1 MKMFEVNLNEVPAG
15 LDQKAFIK
23 HPALK
28 KINSWVTAAGVTGII
43 NGLGMFSISGQVA
56 EAYLQAGY
64 EIDDIPPIY
73 NFAGLLGLAIIVLAI
88 MVLVTRKIKIL
99 IAELAVELVSV
110 IYVLVLGGSLGIGI
124 VWFVISIVA
133 AYHYN
138 KYWKEYSSMP
148 AGRTSS
154 APYQGTFPQS
164 DYQNPLPDSNLNTP
178 SASDNVSS
186 MYGASNDAPN
196 PGMSGGFTDFTSDF
210 SSASSYAGGSDP
222 GYVSDGFTSTAD
234 SFYTEEPAFTP
245 AAFYLAP
252 VMVQGGAPLTEFQF
266 WSGAYNKFRS
276 GIRPQI
282 GNIPAGYTKAAAA
295 SDEKMQV
302 FKVHNNQTNE
312 DWLPLFTTLDSFN
325 DMFADLYPA
334 SIITFEEAQAMVGS
348 CAGIVIDPGRENMM
362 LPGGRI

>member
-43 NGLGMFSISGQVA
+43 NGLGMFAILGEVG
-56 EAYLQAGY
+56 EAFLQYGY
-64 EIDDIPPIY
+64 EISDIPPIY
-73 NFAGLLGLAIIVLAI
+73 NLSAVLGLATIVLAI
-88 MVLVTRKIKIL
+88 MVLVTRKTKIL
-99 IAELAVELVSV
+99 FAELAVELASV
-110 IYVLVLGGSLGIGI
+110 IYILVLGGSLRLGA
-124 VWFVISIVA
+124 VWFVICIVA

-154 APYQGTFPQS
+154 APYQGTFPQN
-164 DYQNPLPDSNLNTP
+164 DYQNPLPGSNLNTP
-178 SASDNVSS
+178 SANDNVSS
-186 MYGASNDAPN
+186 MYGPSNDAPA

-210 SSASSYAGGSDP
+210 SSAPSYAGGSDP
-222 GYVSDGFTSTAD
+222 GYVSDGFTSMAD
-234 SFYTEEPAFTP
+234 SFYTEEPVFTP
-245 AAFYLAP
+245 AAFYMAP

-266 WSGAYNKFRS
+266 WSGAYNKIRS
-276 GIRPQI
+276 GVRPQI